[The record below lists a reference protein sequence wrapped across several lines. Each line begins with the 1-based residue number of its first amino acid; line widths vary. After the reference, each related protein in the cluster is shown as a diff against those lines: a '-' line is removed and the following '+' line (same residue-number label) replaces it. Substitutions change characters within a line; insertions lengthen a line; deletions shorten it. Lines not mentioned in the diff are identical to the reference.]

1 MSTLQKFKQSQI
13 EELKE
18 HQSRLKKYLNADGE
32 DFNQWQANILVVIGQ
47 SIFHIMNM
55 IIQNEEEK

>member
-1 MSTLQKFKQSQI
+1 MFRQDQV

-18 HQSRLKKYLNADGE
+18 HRERLKKYLSADGE

-55 IIQNEEEK
+55 IIQNEEENDG